1 MNNPRDLNAA
11 TIAVGLLDD
20 LRHWEH
26 GEECAAWEE
35 EVAPV
40 IDTTACDCGVARLAE
55 GLRSLVAYLSQPAPG
70 VPPEP
75 GVATALETDRLARE
89 WLACDAGRGAD
100 AWAGYIAALAA
111 LIAHLRATTEGETA

>member
-1 MNNPRDLNAA
+1 MNAA

-40 IDTTACDCGVARLAE
+40 IDTTACDCGVARMVE
-55 GLRSLVAYLSQPAPG
+55 GVRSLVSYLSQPTPG

-75 GVATALETDRLARE
+75 GVATALETDRLAR
-89 WLACDAGRGAD
+89 AF
-100 AWAGYIAALAA
+100 LAA
-111 LIAHLRATTEGETA
+111 IEHTGLLPLGRQWQALTDHLRATTEGETA

>member
-1 MNNPRDLNAA
+1 MNAT

-40 IDTTACDCGVARLAE
+40 IDTTACDCGVARMAE
-55 GLRSLVAYLSQPAPG
+55 GLRSLVAHLSRPAPG

-75 GVATALETDRLARE
+75 GVATALETDRLARA
-89 WLACDAGRGAD
+89 WWVVVTDVTTDWDACVTP
-100 AWAGYIAALAA
+100 YQA
-111 LIAHLRATTEGETA
+111 LIAHLRATTKEAER